1 MSQKQ
6 PQVIY
11 YRSSEGEDSMA
22 GMQQTG
28 AGGERNERAVQS
40 RSPSEAEVIT
50 AGGTQTVFIYVSF
63 EFSSSVLQWAEA
75 ITFQFSQSDAPVQE
89 AWE

>member
-1 MSQKQ
+1 MCCFLLRLRAFSFSRQLEVSQKQ

-63 EFSSSVLQWAEA
+63 EFSSSVLQ
-75 ITFQFSQSDAPVQE
+75 
-89 AWE
+89 